1 MMATD
6 GVETVPDEHPGLL
19 DKLEG
24 LLNRQIAQVRKGDFL
39 ESEAL
44 SEQSG
49 KIVDELGRTSVP
61 ESIEF
66 REQFERL
73 TKLYRQATLMV
84 AAEKDR
90 LEKQLQQVGLARKT
104 FRAYRGRDRT

>member
-1 MMATD
+1 MMSTD
-6 GVETVPDEHPGLL
+6 GIEIVPDVHPGLL
-19 DKLEG
+19 DKLED

-49 KIVDELGRTSVP
+49 KMVDKLGRTSVP

-66 REQFERL
+66 KGQLERL
-73 TKLYRQATLMV
+73 SKLYRQAILMV
-84 AAEKDR
+84 AAEKGR
-90 LEKQLQQVGLARKT
+90 LEKQLQQVSQARKT
-104 FRAYRGRDRT
+104 FRAYRGRD

>member
-1 MMATD
+1 
-6 GVETVPDEHPGLL
+6 VPDEHSGQLK
-19 DKLEG
+19 KLED

-39 ESEAL
+39 ESEVL
-44 SEQSG
+44 SEQAG

-73 TKLYRQATLMV
+73 TKLYRQAALMV

-90 LEKQLQQVGLARKT
+90 LEKQLQQVGQARKALRT
-104 FRAYRGRDRT
+104 YRGHD

>member
-6 GVETVPDEHPGLL
+6 DVEIVPDEHPGQLE
-19 DKLEG
+19 KLED

-49 KIVDELGRTSVP
+49 KIVDKLGATSVP

-66 REQFERL
+66 KEQFERL
-73 TKLYRQATLMV
+73 TKLYGQATLMV

-90 LEKQLQQVGLARKT
+90 LEKQLQQVGQARKALRT
-104 FRAYRGRDRT
+104 YRGRD

>member
-1 MMATD
+1 MSTD
-6 GVETVPDEHPGLL
+6 GVEVVPDEHPGPL
-19 DKLEG
+19 DRLED

-49 KIVDELGRTSVP
+49 EIVDKLGKTSVP
-61 ESIEF
+61 ELIESK
-66 REQFERL
+66 EQFERL
-73 TKLYRQATLMV
+73 TKLYRQAMLMV

-90 LEKQLQQVGLARKT
+90 LERQLQQVSLARKT
-104 FRAYRGRDRT
+104 FRAYRGHD